1 MLTNGYLFAIMITV
15 KERNE
20 VHKMKTQITVKELM
34 EQLQTLC
41 ELGRADDL
49 VWFRDYND
57 IDHEI
62 EKGVHDTYKKNVV
75 LG

>member
-1 MLTNGYLFAIMITV
+1 
-15 KERNE
+15 
-20 VHKMKTQITVKELM
+20 MKNQITVKELM
-34 EQLQTLC
+34 EQLQAIC
-41 ELGRADDL
+41 ELGRGNDL

-62 EKGVHDTYKKNVV
+62 EKGVYDTCEKNVV